1 MDTSIGENN
10 PLTIDHIR
18 YWGLK
23 LENGAFVRKGMKGE
37 VQHVNNT
44 FYYCENNVAIKELV
58 TRKDL
63 HDIVLPIANAEIAER
78 NARHRAE
85 NGK

>member
-10 PLTIDHIR
+10 PLTIDHLR

-37 VQHVNNT
+37 VQHVDNT
-44 FYYCENNVAIKELV
+44 FYYCENNVAIKELKIC
-58 TRKDL
+58 KDL
-63 HDIVLPIANAEIAER
+63 HEIVIPIANAEIAER
-78 NARHRAE
+78 NAKRIAE
-85 NGK
+85 NG